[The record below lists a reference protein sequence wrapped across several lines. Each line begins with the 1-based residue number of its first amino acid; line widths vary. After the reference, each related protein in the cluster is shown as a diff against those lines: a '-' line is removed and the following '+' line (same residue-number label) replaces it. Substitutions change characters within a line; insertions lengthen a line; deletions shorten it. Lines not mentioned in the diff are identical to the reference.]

1 MSRLIDL
8 TGKKFGR
15 LTVIGRGENY
25 ISPKGAASVRWLCEC
40 ECGNKIL
47 VTGGSLKGG
56 GTVSCGCKRG
66 ETVFNDYKV
75 KGERAYVSVK
85 DKVFI
90 VDIMDIP
97 LISGER
103 WHIGKNGY
111 VVANSDKK
119 YLHRV
124 LLNPKA
130 GELVDHINGNKLDNR
145 RENLRIA
152 NYSENGYN
160 KKLATDNKSGEYFVT
175 YNKSTNYYS
184 VNIDGKYVG
193 GSRSLSEAVRIRDE
207 HLKNS
212 KVAAYNRELQ
222 KEDMENED

>member
-1 MSRLIDL
+1 MSKLIDL

-25 ISPKGAASVRWLCEC
+25 ISPKGAMLVRWMCEC

-47 VTGGSLKGG
+47 VTGGSLKGS

-66 ETVFNDYKV
+66 ETVFNDYSIQ
-75 KGERAYVSVK
+75 GNSSYVSVK

-90 VDIMDIP
+90 VDKKDIP
-97 LISGER
+97 MISKER

-111 VVANSDKK
+111 VTANSDKK
-119 YLHRV
+119 YLHRL

-130 GELVDHINGNKLDNR
+130 GEVVDHINGNRLDNR

-152 NYSENGYN
+152 DYSENGYN
-160 KKLATDNKSGEYFVT
+160 KRLSKDNKSGEFFISC
-175 YNKSTNYYS
+175 NKTKDYYS
-184 VNIDGKYVG
+184 VTIDGRYVG
-193 GSRSLSEAVRIRDE
+193 GSQNLDEAVRIRDE
-207 HLKNS
+207 HLKKS
-212 KVAAYNRELQ
+212 KAAKYNRELQ
-222 KEDMENED
+222 